1 MDASSTPVHE
11 LVPHGPEMTLI
22 ERLVSYDSARS
33 VATARIDGDSVFF
46 EDGGVPAWAGLEYM
60 AQAIAAH
67 AGFAAR
73 LRGERPAVGFLLG
86 TRAYSSFVSQ
96 FPAGAQLSI
105 SVEPEATQAGFA
117 SFNCSI
123 EIDRLVA
130 TAVVSVY
137 RPSADELDRL
147 RFPVSAR

>member
-11 LVPHGPEMTLI
+11 LVPHGAEMTLI

-33 VATARIDGDSVFF
+33 VAMARIDERSVFF
-46 EDGGVPAWAGLEYM
+46 EHGGVPAWAGLEYM

-67 AGFAAR
+67 MGFAAR

-86 TRAYSSFVSQ
+86 TRAYSSFVPH
-96 FPAGAQLSI
+96 FPAGAELSI
-105 SVEPEATQAGFA
+105 SVEPEISEAGFA

-123 EIDRLVA
+123 EITRLVA
-130 TAVVSVY
+130 KAVVSVY
-137 RPSADELDRL
+137 QPSAEELALL
-147 RFPVSAR
+147 RSHVSAP

>member
-1 MDASSTPVHE
+1 MDASSTPVAE

-33 VATARIDGDSVFF
+33 VATARIDERSVFF
-46 EDGGVPAWAGLEYM
+46 EHGGVPAWAGLEYM

-86 TRAYSSFVSQ
+86 TRAYSSFVSH
-96 FPAGAQLSI
+96 FPAGVELTI
-105 SVEPEATQAGFA
+105 SVEPEIAKP
-117 SFNCSI
+117 
-123 EIDRLVA
+123 DL
-130 TAVVSVY
+130 
-137 RPSADELDRL
+137 RPSTAPSKPIALSR
-147 RFPVSAR
+147 RQ

>member
-1 MDASSTPVHE
+1 MDASSTPLHE

-22 ERLVSYDSARS
+22 ERLVSYDPARS
-33 VATARIDGDSVFF
+33 VAIARIDERSVFF
-46 EDGGVPAWAGLEYM
+46 ERGGVPAWAGLEYM

-86 TRAYSSFVSQ
+86 TRAYSSFVPH
-96 FPAGAQLSI
+96 FPGGAELSI
-105 SVEPEATQAGFA
+105 SIEPEISEAGFA

-123 EIDRLVA
+123 EITRLVA
-130 TAVVSVY
+130 KALVSVY
-137 RPSADELDRL
+137 QPSAEELALL
-147 RFPVSAR
+147 RPPMSAS

>member
-1 MDASSTPVHE
+1 MDASSTPVAE

-33 VATARIDGDSVFF
+33 VATARIDEGSVFF
-46 EDGGVPAWAGLEYM
+46 EPGGVPAWAGLEYM

-73 LRGERPAVGFLLG
+73 LRGERPAVGFLVG
-86 TRAYSSFVSQ
+86 ARTYSSFVSH
-96 FPAGAQLSI
+96 FPAGALLTI
-105 SVEPEATQAGFA
+105 SVEPEISEGGFS

-123 EIDRLVA
+123 ETDRLVA
-130 TAVVSVY
+130 TAVVNVY
-137 RPSADELDRL
+137 QPSAEELARL
-147 RFPVSAR
+147 RSQVSAP

>member
-1 MDASSTPVHE
+1 
-11 LVPHGPEMTLI
+11 VPHGPEMTLI

-33 VATARIDGDSVFF
+33 VATARVDEDSVFF
-46 EDGGVPAWAGLEYM
+46 EHGGIPAWAGLEYM

-73 LRGERPAVGFLLG
+73 LRGERPAAGFLLG
-86 TRAYSSFVSQ
+86 TRAYSSLVSH

-105 SVEPEATQAGFA
+105 SVEPAVVEAGFA
-117 SFNCSI
+117 SFNCAI
-123 EIDRLVA
+123 ETDRVVA

-137 RPSADELDRL
+137 QPSPEELARL
-147 RFPVSAR
+147 HTDVSAQ